1 MSIDSAQNESER
13 VSTDMEALRFLDAD
27 RTLEL
32 QREFGTPFYVYD
44 EDTLLKRAREVL
56 AFPNPYGLVGRYAMK
71 ALPTAAILR
80 LLTEAGLAIDASSGF
95 EAERA
100 LIAGVAPE
108 KIQIT
113 AQELP
118 RNLEPL
124 IKQGVLFNACSLLQ
138 LERYGEM
145 FPDSDLSVRINPGLG
160 SGHSNRTNVGGPS
173 ASFGIWHEQLDQ
185 VLEIAARHRL
195 RISRMHTHIGS
206 GSDPDKWVVCA
217 KMSLA
222 IAARLPDVR
231 TLSLGGGFKVGR
243 MAHEDTTDLIAV
255 GQKVVPEL
263 ENFAKELG
271 RELVLEVEPG
281 TYIAANCGALVCT
294 VTDTVETT
302 GNAKGE
308 DEGYRFIKID
318 AGMSEIVRPSM
329 YGGQHPIIVVPADKS
344 NRGTGEYLVA
354 GHCCESGDVL
364 TPAPGNPEA
373 LATRTLTEPRVGD
386 ALVIEAAGAYCSGMS
401 AKNYNAF
408 PECAEILLRSD
419 GRAELI
425 RRRQTLEQ
433 MLQNEI

>member
-1 MSIDSAQNESER
+1 MPIDSAQNESDE
-13 VSTDMEALRFLDAD
+13 MEALQFLDAE

-32 QREFGTPFYVYD
+32 QREFGTPFFVYD
-44 EDTLLKRAREVL
+44 EDTLLRRAREVL

-80 LLTEAGLAIDASSGF
+80 LLTEAGLMIDASSGF
-95 EAERA
+95 EADRA
-100 LIAGVAPE
+100 LLAGVPAE
-108 KIQIT
+108 NIQIT

-118 RNLEPL
+118 RNLEQL
-124 IKQGVLFNACSLLQ
+124 IDQGVMFNACSLLQ
-138 LERYGEM
+138 LERYGELY
-145 FPDSDLSVRINPGLG
+145 PGREVSVRINPGLG

-185 VLEIAARHRL
+185 VLEIAAQKDL
-195 RISRMHTHIGS
+195 SITRMHTHIGS

-231 TLSLGGGFKVGR
+231 NLSLGGGFKVGR
-243 MAHEDTTDLIAV
+243 MANEDTTDLVAI
-255 GQKVVPEL
+255 GQKIVPEI
-263 ENFAKELG
+263 EAFAREHG
-271 RELVLEVEPG
+271 RELTLEVEPG
-281 TYIAANCGALVCT
+281 TYIAASCGALVCT
-294 VTDTVETT
+294 VTDLVETSA
-302 GNAKGE
+302 N
-308 DEGYRFIKID
+308 DGYRFIKID
-318 AGMSEIVRPSM
+318 AGMSEMIRPSM
-329 YGGQHPIIVVPADKS
+329 YGGQHPIIVVPGNDES
-344 NRGTGEYLVA
+344 RGTGEYLVV

-373 LATRTLTEPRVGD
+373 LETRTVVEPRVGD
-386 ALVIEAAGAYCSGMS
+386 ALVIECAGAYCAGMS

-408 PECAEILLRSD
+408 PECAEVLLRSD

-433 MLQNEI
+433 MLQNEV